1 MTTTPDRGSAQ
12 PDFMEY
18 VDAHC
23 HVDLFPDPAS
33 IVAKASSS
41 LVHTIAVTNAP
52 FVFAHTSALAQ
63 GRSHIYPA
71 LGLHP
76 ELVETHGKQ
85 LDLFTELLP
94 STRFVGEVGLDYTT
108 TDSGVRIRQRHV
120 FETILKRCAEAADK
134 VITVHSRR
142 ATTDVIA
149 AIGTR
154 YPGTV
159 ILHWFTGSLRELD
172 SAIAAG
178 LMFSVNSAMLSS
190 PRGRTLVQAM
200 PRDRVLTESDGPFV
214 GPRVAPESPLSIAKT
229 IASLAGAW
237 SVAPAE
243 AAAIVVRNFRAF
255 LSINS
260 ECGDATGPAPGGTE
274 AKKSGG

>member
-1 MTTTPDRGSAQ
+1 MTTPDRNPAS
-12 PDFMEY
+12 PEFTEY

-23 HVDLFPDPAS
+23 HIDLFPDPVS

-52 FVFAHTSALAQ
+52 FVFAHTSALAR

-85 LDLFTELLP
+85 LGLFTDLLP
-94 STRFVGEVGLDYTT
+94 SARFIGEVGLDYAT
-108 TDSGVRIRQRHV
+108 TDSGIRIRQRHV
-120 FETILKRCAEAADK
+120 FETILNRCAEAANK

-142 ATTDVIA
+142 ATADVIA
-149 AIGTR
+149 AIGTG

-200 PRDRVLTESDGPFV
+200 PRDRVVTESDGPFV
-214 GPRVAPESPLSIAKT
+214 GPRAAPDSPLSIART
-229 IASLAGAW
+229 IASLASIW
-237 SVAPAE
+237 SVAPSE
-243 AAAIVVRNFRAF
+243 AAAIVVANFRAF
-255 LSINS
+255 LSRTS
-260 ECGDATGPAPGGTE
+260 EP
-274 AKKSGG
+274 